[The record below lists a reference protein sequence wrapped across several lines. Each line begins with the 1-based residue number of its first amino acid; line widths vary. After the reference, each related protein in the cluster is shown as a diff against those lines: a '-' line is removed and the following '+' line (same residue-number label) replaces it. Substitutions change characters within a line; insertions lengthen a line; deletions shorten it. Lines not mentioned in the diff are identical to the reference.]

1 MELAFLCLGVQLVLQ
16 ETFQDCSDVTD
27 MFFIGF
33 RVNQD
38 VVDVDDY
45 PLVQLVERSVVNTE
59 AETTI
64 LLDKEE
70 PC

>member
-16 ETFQDCSDVTD
+16 EMFQDCSDVTD

-33 RVNQD
+33 GVNQD

-45 PLVQLVERSVVNTE
+45 PLVQHISENIVNKCLE
-59 AETTI
+59 Y
-64 LLDKEE
+64 
-70 PC
+70 